1 MMKHPDFTIQA
12 LSKIG
17 APLAAALESVAIEA
31 EDVELESAKRMAQML
46 GQVVQMSIGLSGQI
60 GTPATEEEADS
71 LRAGAAALAANL
83 VADFYRHH
91 EKIPEEQDI
100 GRMTKILEAVLAFA
114 DNFSASAE
122 QASGRLMT
130 MGASEPIFDQTQANL
145 VTLQA
150 LTPVIAAIG
159 EFPFG
164 LSETKL
170 LQDVSTKLDGYTKG
184 VVSDD
189 DSLSQM
195 LVFRSLADLYAECHK
210 AETARLASASD
221 DDRGEL
227 SIDPVWTAFET
238 RLAMV
243 EALFDV
249 PQAESSASPAAP
261 TPAPAQQDQ
270 EATPPPQA
278 EAPAPAAPAGG
289 GGPMGFFA
297 GGGDN
302 APAENSAPQ
311 ADQPVAQQPAAEAPA
326 ATSETP
332 PAVAGGGGPMGF
344 FAGGGDNNE
353 QPPVAENPAPTEG
366 ESEEDEEG
374 KRSGGSGGGGNKPAA
389 TNNQKAAPMSFFK
402 PPSGGGGM

>member
-1 MMKHPDFTIQA
+1 MLKHPDFTIQA

-31 EDVELESAKRMAQML
+31 DDVELESAKRMAQML

-60 GTPATEEEADS
+60 GTPASEEEADS

-91 EKIPEEQDI
+91 EKMPEEQDI
-100 GRMTKILEAVLAFA
+100 SRMTKILEAVLAFA

-130 MGASEPIFDQTQANL
+130 MGASEPIFDKTQASL

-170 LQDVSTKLDGYTKG
+170 LQDVSTKLDGYAKG
-184 VVSDD
+184 ISGDD
-189 DSLSQM
+189 NKLSQM
-195 LVFRSLADLYAECHK
+195 LVFRSLANLYAECHK
-210 AETARLASASD
+210 AETARLASASE

-249 PQAESSASPAAP
+249 PQTESPSSSVA
-261 TPAPAQQDQ
+261 PAPVQQDQ
-270 EATPPPQA
+270 QAAPQTEAPPSAPTAGGPMGFFTGDDAPAENLVPQTDQPAAQPSAPETPLATDTPP
-278 EAPAPAAPAGG
+278 AAAGG

-297 GGGDN
+297 GGDD
-302 APAENSAPQ
+302 S
-311 ADQPVAQQPAAEAPA
+311 
-326 ATSETP
+326 TP
-332 PAVAGGGGPMGF
+332 
-344 FAGGGDNNE
+344 
-353 QPPVAENPAPTEG
+353 AENPAPTEG
-366 ESEEDEEG
+366 ESEDEEEEG
-374 KRSGGSGGGGNKPAA
+374 KRGGGSGGGGGNKPAA
-389 TNNQKAAPMSFFK
+389 TGQKSAPMSFFK
-402 PPSGGGGM
+402 PPSGGGGGM